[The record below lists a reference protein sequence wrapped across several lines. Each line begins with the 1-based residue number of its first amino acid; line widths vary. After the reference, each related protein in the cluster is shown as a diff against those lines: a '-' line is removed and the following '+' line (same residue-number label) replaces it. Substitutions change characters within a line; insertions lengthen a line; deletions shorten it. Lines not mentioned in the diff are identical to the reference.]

1 MKKYTALI
9 VDDERLARTSLR
21 KKLEKFPEI
30 EITGEADGISQAI
43 HEIGILKPEILF
55 LDIQLVDGNGFD
67 LLNRIEY
74 SGKVI
79 FITAYDEFAL
89 RAFEVNAV
97 DYLLKPISHQR
108 LQTAINRIKMNDPVQ
123 MIESSSKFNYEDR
136 LFVMIGQSI
145 HFIKISDIVT
155 ITASRDYSLVKTV
168 DGQEYLVSKPMLEWE
183 ERLPDQH
190 FCRISRTLIVNFD
203 YIVKSERWFSNT
215 AMVYIAGSKEPL
227 KLSKSYFKK
236 IRDRYI

>member
-30 EITGEADGISQAI
+30 EITGEADGIRQAI
-43 HEIGILKPEILF
+43 QEIGNLNPEILF

-123 MIESSSKFNYEDR
+123 MKESSSKFNYEDR

-145 HFIKISDIVT
+145 HFIKISGIVT